1 MELNISGKNA
11 LITGSTKGI
20 GLAIAKR
27 LYKEGCNIC
36 INGRNK
42 ISWDEKFKLDLW
54 YVKKQNFLV
63 DVFPESQNNELY
75 FISSGKCFGISS
87 LTQLR

>member
-20 GLAIAKR
+20 GLAIAKS

-42 ISWDEKFKLDLW
+42 ISLDNFKSRPSKRL
-54 YVKKQNFLV
+54 
-63 DVFPESQNNELY
+63 
-75 FISSGKCFGISS
+75 
-87 LTQLR
+87 